1 MKKLGGLPNKAG
13 QYLELGL
20 NENNTK
26 KNESSKVFDILDN
39 ITSSGMSELS
49 ALRNIE
55 KEYRNGQLNQEEK
68 NIAIQ
73 QINEYYRSEYD

>member
-1 MKKLGGLPNKAG
+1 MKKQGGLPNKAG

-20 NENNTK
+20 NENNTQ

-55 KEYRNGQLNQEEK
+55 KEYRNGKINEEEK